1 MQDPVKTF
9 GVREF
14 TKPLTAADRSVEE
27 IKLTG
32 YSIVPNVLSD
42 AELEQARSGIDR
54 VYQRQL
60 EEIGGEDRLA
70 AINDGYTARCPLAY
84 DDYFLTVATKP
95 EILSIVKKFL
105 GDYFVLMLQNGII
118 NVPSV
123 GNEQNAGY
131 WHRDLNYQHFI
142 STRPIS
148 ISALVC
154 VDDFSEETGGTFV
167 LPASHKTEA
176 FPSEDYVQRHEQVI
190 NAKAGCAVV
199 FDSMLYHR
207 GGLNRSPRVRRAL
220 NHMYT
225 LPLIKQQIS
234 LPKLLNGKFCE
245 DSFLNRFLGYESESD
260 ESVVEFR
267 TRRLARLEREVPS

>member
-1 MQDPVKTF
+1 MQDAVKTF

-32 YSIVPNVLSD
+32 YSIVPSVLSN
-42 AELEQARSGIDR
+42 AELEQARTGIDR

-70 AINDGYTARCPLAY
+70 AINDSYTARCPLAY

-176 FPSEDYVQRHEQVI
+176 FPSEDYVRQHEQVI

-207 GGLNRSPRVRRAL
+207 GGLNRSSRVRRAL

-225 LPLIKQQIS
+225 LPLIKQQIN

-245 DSFLNRFLGYESESD
+245 DTFLNRFLGYESQSD